1 MSTIKTTYIQHK
13 DRTGTA
19 NITLAADG
27 TATFF
32 SAVGLGLPT
41 GCIVMW
47 SGAIADIPTGYV
59 LCNGAN
65 STPDLR
71 DRFIIG
77 AHSDDSGT
85 AKTNVTTALTQTGG
99 DKDAV
104 NVEHSHDTYGS
115 ESGYRHAVRH
125 GGDAAIDWI
134 SQYAN
139 SNDATYKTDSRTD
152 TAGVSGTDKN
162 LPPYYALA
170 YIMKT

>member
-1 MSTIKTTYIQHK
+1 M
-13 DRTGTA
+13 
-19 NITLAADG
+19 LC
-27 TATFF
+27 AT
-32 SAVGLGLPT
+32 
-41 GCIVMW
+41 
-47 SGAIADIPTGYV
+47 GAIADIPAGFV
-59 LCNGAN
+59 LCNGSN

-71 DRFIIG
+71 DKFIIG

-115 ESGYRHAVRH
+115 ESGFRHAVRH
-125 GGDAAIDWI
+125 GGDAAITGFLSMLD
-134 SQYAN
+134 

-162 LPPYYALA
+162 LLLCSCIYNEELND
-170 YIMKT
+170 KDT